1 MHRWIIAS
9 CGDMRPVRRRDAQDQ
24 PEEPRRRRS
33 ATVSPPR
40 LRKEGSGGIPVPKD
54 MAEFRTMSEYGHL
67 RLFTYDQLR
76 HATADFSPRL
86 IVGEGGFGVV
96 YKAVVGGAEVAVKAL
111 NPQGLQG
118 DREWLTEVS
127 CLGQYSHQNL
137 VELIGY
143 CCEDD
148 HRLLVYE
155 YMAKGSLENHLFR
168 RSCSLSWTTRVKIAL
183 DVAQGLAFLHGA
195 ERPIIYRDFKTS
207 NILLD
212 ADFKAKL
219 SDFGLAKEGPM
230 GGNTHVSTRVMGTY
244 GYAAPEY
251 MATGHLTAMS
261 DVYGF
266 GVVLLE
272 MLVGRRALDPPPR
285 PSSRPGPPGPGPPA
299 GRPVGTLVDWARPIL
314 IRGKKL
320 EKIVDRRME
329 QQGQG
334 GYSARALERVARLA
348 YDCLSQNPKV
358 RPDMARVVKVLE
370 AALAADAEDDG
381 RGSDSSPAPAAR

>member
-1 MHRWIIAS
+1 MLNLNLNIS
-9 CGDMRPVRRRDAQDQ
+9 LVLGV
-24 PEEPRRRRS
+24 
-33 ATVSPPR
+33 
-40 LRKEGSGGIPVPKD
+40 G
-54 MAEFRTMSEYGHL
+54 
-67 RLFTYDQLR
+67 
-76 HATADFSPRL
+76 TA
-86 IVGEGGFGVV
+86 
-96 YKAVVGGAEVAVKAL
+96 
-111 NPQGLQG
+111 LQ
-118 DREWLTEVS
+118 
-127 CLGQYSHQNL
+127 
-137 VELIGY
+137 
-143 CCEDD
+143 
-148 HRLLVYE
+148 
-155 YMAKGSLENHLFR
+155 
-168 RSCSLSWTTRVKIAL
+168 
-183 DVAQGLAFLHGA
+183 
-195 ERPIIYRDFKTS
+195 
-207 NILLD
+207 
-212 ADFKAKL
+212 DFKAKL

-381 RGSDSSPAPAAR
+381 RGSDSSPAAAAR